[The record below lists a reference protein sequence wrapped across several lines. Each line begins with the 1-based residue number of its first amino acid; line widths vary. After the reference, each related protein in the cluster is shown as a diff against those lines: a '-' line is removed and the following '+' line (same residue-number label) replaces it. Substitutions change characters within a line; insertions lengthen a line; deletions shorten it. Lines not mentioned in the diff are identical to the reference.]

1 MLDNIKLGVKLIG
14 GFVLVAIIAAI
25 IGGVG
30 VSGIGELM
38 KKTDEYGSV
47 TVPSLA
53 GLADALAAINNIK
66 AAMRTVI
73 HPSISKDN
81 IDEALNDIELSRK
94 DYKRGIETYDPA
106 ARTKEED
113 IAYQEF
119 KTKLLELKEEDNA
132 VLGLLEEARKS
143 STDDPKRAELYKKMY
158 DISMGKADDLNR
170 RVEELLQV
178 ILKINIDG
186 GNQMG
191 KDADTVQANAN
202 MMVIIVTLIGFI
214 MAVFLGLYLTSS
226 INKPMSKGVDVMQ
239 AMADKD
245 LTQRL
250 HMNRQDELG
259 VLAKAMD
266 DFSNSIS
273 DMIGQIKSSAEQLMA
288 ATEEVSSSSQ
298 QIADGAQQQS
308 ASFEELSSSVQA
320 NAENVKNANQ
330 IAQNMSVE
338 ARKAGQAMDS
348 NVEAITGIE
357 KGSKQMAEAVDLITD
372 IADQTNLLALNAAI
386 EAARAGE
393 HGKGFAVVADEVRQL
408 AERSASS
415 AKEIQNLIK
424 ENLKQVATGVTISK
438 EAGMEVKGIIEDI
451 KKIADQ
457 LQQVANATQEQA
469 AAMEENTSITESN
482 ASTSEELAAS
492 AEEMSSQAEALRNL
506 VAQFKIVEGAAAM
519 VTPVHKSAMVKKDL
533 GKKPVVKKPV
543 AAYKPVHK
551 HDGDKGEEILRIG

>member
-25 IGGVG
+25 IGGAG
-30 VSGIGELM
+30 VYGIAELM

-47 TVPSLA
+47 TVPSLE
-53 GLADALAAINNIK
+53 GLAKAMSAIQAVKAEIRTIINAEMDKTNIEEALASIAIDR
-66 AAMRTVI
+66 AQL
-73 HPSISKDN
+73 KDG
-81 IDEALNDIELSRK
+81 ID
-94 DYKRGIETYDPA
+94 TYDPA

-113 IAYQEF
+113 ALYQEF
-119 KTKLLELKEEDNA
+119 KKKLVEYKDVNSEIMDLAKQA
-132 VLGLLEEARKS
+132 GGLAK
-143 STDDPKRAELYKKMY
+143 DDPKRAEFFQKMY
-158 DISMGKADDLNR
+158 EKAMGQGDDLAR
-170 RVEELLQV
+170 ETDKLLQQ
-178 ILKINIDG
+178 ILKINMAG
-186 GNQMG
+186 GEEMG
-191 KDADTVQANAN
+191 KDADKVQASAN
-202 MMVIIVTLIGFI
+202 MMMLVVTLIGFI
-214 MAVFLGLYLTSS
+214 LAIVLGMVLTTSITRPMAH
-226 INKPMSKGVDVMQ
+226 GVNVMK

-245 LTQRL
+245 LTERL
-250 HMNRQDELG
+250 NETRADELG
-259 VLAKAMD
+259 SLSRAMD
-266 DFSNSIS
+266 IFSNSIS

-308 ASFEELSSSVQA
+308 ASFEELSSSVQS
-320 NAENVKNANQ
+320 NSENVKNANQ
-330 IAQNMSVE
+330 IAQKMSVE
-338 ARKAGQAMDS
+338 AKKAGQAMDS

-424 ENLKQVATGVTISK
+424 ENLKQVTTGVDISR
-438 EAGMEVKGIIEDI
+438 EAGNTVKGIIDSI
-451 KKIADQ
+451 KQIADQ
-457 LQQVANATQEQA
+457 LQHVANATQEQA

-482 ASTSEELAAS
+482 ASSSEELAAS

-506 VAQFKIVEGAAAM
+506 VAQFKVIEGAAASAP
-519 VTPVHKSAMVKKDL
+519 VAHYTPKVAAVKKDL
-533 GKKPVVKKPV
+533 GRKPAPKPVKKFDTGR
-543 AAYKPVHK
+543 H
-551 HDGDKGEEILRIG
+551 DKGEETLRIG